1 MKKVSFSFH
10 LIIITLKKENN
21 DIEKRNQK
29 DEDQTKLKMD
39 LIKKGILQKV
49 QEQTSKLLNLQRL
62 KRSQKKTI
70 LFCGEK
76 KRFKYINNKIL
87 HLFLFRLMNH
97 LF

>member
-62 KRSQKKTI
+62 KRSQKKNNT
-70 LFCGEK
+70 LLWREK
-76 KRFKYINNKIL
+76 EIQVYKQQNITSIFI
-87 HLFLFRLMNH
+87 
-97 LF
+97 